1 MQMTPDSHT
10 IKSNTVY
17 HMCCKQKYF
26 KTGIYVLSYWASI
39 SIFTRYS
46 SGMKTPFW
54 TPEMSQNFISSINQS
69 IKISTC
75 FIAPSIQ
82 TTVLNHFCS
91 RNSPAA
97 AVYTV

>member
-1 MQMTPDSHT
+1 MTPDSHT

-69 IKISTC
+69 INQNIHLFYSSKHSNYC
-75 FIAPSIQ
+75 AEP
-82 TTVLNHFCS
+82 LLL
-91 RNSPAA
+91 
-97 AVYTV
+97 